1 MQFGVYLHFP
11 YCLSKCPYCDFA
23 SKVVDAVPHRRYAR
37 AIAAELKLRRKDAEG
52 RTAVSLF
59 NGGGTPS
66 LWEPS
71 ALEEA
76 LDAIRSEIAF
86 SEDAELTLEAN
97 PGASDARRFGAYR
110 KAGINRLSIGV
121 QSFHPRSLAA
131 LGRRHTGNEAE
142 RAYASAR
149 EAGFENVSLDLI
161 YGAPGQDLAMARDD
175 AARAVALGPDH
186 LSCYALTLDIEA
198 LAEAVPLAKKV
209 KAGRVKVPDDE
220 LQAEMGTAVRDELG
234 RGGYARYEISNY
246 ARRGLESH
254 HNTLYWIGAEYLGLG
269 CGACGFALNDPSD
282 PSKGGRRY
290 GNVRSP
296 EKYLS
301 AIEAGT
307 LPEQWSEELSGNDLF
322 RERMVMGLR
331 RTAGVDLVEVCRLYR
346 EDPAPLEKHAREL
359 VDQGFA
365 TFEGGVLALNE
376 RGLDFHS
383 EIAMRFI

>member
-23 SKVVDAVPHRRYAR
+23 SKVVETVPHKRYAR
-37 AIAAELKLRRKDAEG
+37 AVAAELKLRRAATEG
-52 RTAVSLF
+52 RVAVSLF

-66 LWEPS
+66 LWDPP

-76 LDAIRSEIAF
+76 LGAIRSEVRF
-86 SEDAELTLEAN
+86 TDDAEFTLEAN
-97 PGASDARRFGAYR
+97 PGASDARRFGAFR
-110 KAGINRLSIGV
+110 RAGINRLSIGV

-149 EAGFENVSLDLI
+149 EAGFDNVSLDLI
-161 YGAPGQDLAMARDD
+161 YGAPGQDLGMARDD

-209 KAGRVKVPDDE
+209 KAGRVRVPDDE
-220 LQAEMGTAVRDELG
+220 LQAEMGAAVREELA

-246 ARRGLESH
+246 ARRGLDSR
-254 HNTLYWIGAEYLGLG
+254 HNTLYWVGAEYLGLG
-269 CGACGFALNDPSD
+269 CGAFGFSLNDPSD
-282 PSKGGRRY
+282 PSRGGRRY

-296 EKYLS
+296 EKYLQ
-301 AIEAGT
+301 AIEAGQ
-307 LPEQWSEELSGNDLF
+307 LPEQFTEELSGNDLF
-322 RERMVMGLR
+322 RERLVMGLR
-331 RTAGVDLVEVCRLYR
+331 RSAGVDIAECCRLYR
-346 EDPAPLEKHAREL
+346 EDPAPIEKHAREL
-359 VDQGFA
+359 ASQGFA
-365 TFEGGVLALNE
+365 TFEAGVLALNE